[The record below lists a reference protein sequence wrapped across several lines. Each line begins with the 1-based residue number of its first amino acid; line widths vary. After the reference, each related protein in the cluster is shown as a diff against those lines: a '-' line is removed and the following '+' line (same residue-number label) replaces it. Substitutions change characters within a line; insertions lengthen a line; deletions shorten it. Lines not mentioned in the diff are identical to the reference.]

1 MGTTELN
8 NNQGSAPTF
17 GAALE
22 GRGLSL
28 GFSGRGGRSRD
39 GPNTA
44 KGRTREAKLTR
55 GRPHINTTAQQGN
68 EPENQRPPAERT
80 SAHRPEKEK
89 KPNPPRRTAWWNE
102 GQSRE

>member
-8 NNQGSAPTF
+8 NNQGSALTF

-44 KGRTREAKLTR
+44 KGKTNT

-68 EPENQRPPAERT
+68 ELENQRPPAAGG
-80 SAHRPEKEK
+80 SHG
-89 KPNPPRRTAWWNE
+89 PRLAR
-102 GQSRE
+102 